1 MRKMSEENT
10 INQEMLEI
18 IKALS
23 AKIEGLERAVYNKD
37 NLLMKSGFVVA
48 ETPTPTI
55 DNMGTSSS
63 VNVDS
68 MNWSDIHKMVEK
80 AGGQ

>member
-1 MRKMSEENT
+1 MSEENT